1 MFLKERGEIKLS
13 GEKDSEKNPG
23 NRVVKE
29 MTKVKTLTALTL
41 MFLLVPILFVS
52 GCTGEL
58 SAEEIAEQIQQKEAS
73 IQDYSYTTH
82 MTYYI
87 GNQTQESEL
96 QILQKKPDMI
106 KTFIIEPE
114 EEAGSIAVSDGE
126 FMWTYDP
133 KTNTVMKM
141 ELPETPAEGE
151 MDYVGFISTFLNET
165 EVSLLGIE
173 EVDQRSAYVLEAIPK
188 EEESIQLID
197 RFKLWVDKE
206 TWMPLR
212 YEMYDSTGNLAI
224 ELEIRDLEI
233 NTGIPDSEFVFEVP
247 EGATVKTMDMESFEI
262 SEYMNLEEAEE
273 SVGFEVL
280 SPEYLPE
287 GYEFDHATA
296 YNTSEIV
303 PDGQAAE
310 TVILTYMKDA
320 ESMVITETVYE
331 SQAPEAAIMDSAED
345 VSINGTEGKYISMG
359 DLNLLNWKLGNV
371 DLTITA
377 SLEKAELLKIAESI
391 VEA

>member
-1 MFLKERGEIKLS
+1 
-13 GEKDSEKNPG
+13 
-23 NRVVKE
+23 
-29 MTKVKTLTALTL
+29 MTNGKTLTALAL

-82 MTYYI
+82 ITYYI

-96 QILQKKPDMI
+96 QILQKKPSMI
-106 KTFIIEPE
+106 KTVIIEPE

-165 EVSLLGIE
+165 EVALIGIE
-173 EVDQRSAYVLEAIPK
+173 EVDQRSAYVLEASPK
-188 EEESIQLID
+188 EEESTQLID
-197 RFKLWVDKE
+197 RFKIWIDKE

-212 YEMYDSTGNLAI
+212 YEMYDSNGNLAI

-233 NTGIPDSEFVFEVP
+233 NTGIPESEFVFEVP

-262 SEYMNLEEAEE
+262 SEYMTLEEVKEN
-273 SVGFEVL
+273 VGFEVL

-296 YNTSEIV
+296 YNTSGIM

-310 TVILTYMKDA
+310 TAILTYMKDE

-331 SQAPEAAIMDSAED
+331 SQAPEAAIMDSAEN
-345 VSINGTEGKYISMG
+345 VSINGTEGKYLSMG

-371 DLTITA
+371 DLTMTA

-391 VEA
+391 SEA

>member
-1 MFLKERGEIKLS
+1 
-13 GEKDSEKNPG
+13 
-23 NRVVKE
+23 VVKE

-73 IQDYSYTTH
+73 IPDYSYTTH

-87 GNQTQESEL
+87 GDQTQESEL
-96 QILQKKPDMI
+96 QILQKKPNMI
-106 KTFIIEPE
+106 KTVIIEPE
-114 EEAGSIAVSDGE
+114 EEAGSVAVSDGE

-165 EVSLLGIE
+165 EVSLIGIE
-173 EVDQRSAYVLEAIPK
+173 EVDQRSSYVLEAIPK
-188 EEESIQLID
+188 EEESAQLID

-233 NTGIPDSEFVFEVP
+233 NTGIPDSEFVFKVP

-262 SEYMNLEEAEE
+262 SEYTNLEEAEE

-310 TVILTYMKDA
+310 TVILTYMKGA

-345 VSINGTEGKYISMG
+345 IDINGRDGKYLAFG
-359 DLNLLNWKLGNV
+359 DMKILKWEIGNI
-371 DLTITA
+371 DLSLTA
-377 SLEKAELLKIAESI
+377 SLEKDEMLRIAESI
-391 VEA
+391 S